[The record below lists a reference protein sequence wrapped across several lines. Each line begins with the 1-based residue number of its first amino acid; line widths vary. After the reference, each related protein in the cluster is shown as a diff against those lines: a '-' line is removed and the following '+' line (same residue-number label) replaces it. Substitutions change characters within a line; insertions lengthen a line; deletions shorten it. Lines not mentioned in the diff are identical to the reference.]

1 MVDERYRNTELG
13 KNLILISDFIGNT
26 PLRREGTLS
35 SRYGTN
41 IYIKEE
47 YFNRGKSSKDRAAWF
62 MVEDAIKS
70 EKISEGGI
78 LVEASS
84 GNTGI
89 SIAWIAKELGYSAKI
104 FVSASC
110 SDEKIEL
117 LESLGAEIERCENSN
132 GLHVFNST
140 QYRAQAFATNHKNA
154 YFTNQYYNSNNIR
167 AHYRTTGPEIWEQTH
182 GQVTHVL
189 VGVGTGGT
197 ISGVGRY
204 LKEQTPEV
212 KIWGIEPNRSVYT
225 YYMNNQPIPDQEIKF
240 DPIEGIGRTF
250 IPGAFDRNAVDQIFQ
265 IGNRPAEEIAR
276 SFAQETGQLIGFS
289 SAAVLATVDKYVEE
303 MRFKADDHVV
313 LFFPDHGDRY
323 INKLYSDISTIESL
337 HDKQNESV

>member
-1 MVDERYRNTELG
+1 M
-13 KNLILISDFIGNT
+13 ILISDFIGNT

-47 YFNRGKSSKDRAAWF
+47 YFNRGRSSKDRAAWF
-62 MVEDAIKS
+62 MVEDAIKTR
-70 EKISEGGI
+70 KISQGGTF
-78 LVEASS
+78 VEASS

-89 SIAWIAKELGYSAKI
+89 SIAWIAKELGYKAKI

-110 SDEKIEL
+110 SQEKIDL
-117 LESLGAEIERCENSN
+117 LESLGAEIERCENGN

-140 QYRAQAFATNHKNA
+140 QYRAQAFAANHDNA

-167 AHYRTTGPEIWEQTH
+167 AHYRTTGPELWQQTE
-182 GQVTHVL
+182 GLVTHVL
-189 VGVGTGGT
+189 IGVGTGGT

-204 LKEQTPEV
+204 LKEQNSQV

-225 YYMNNQPIPDQEIKF
+225 HYMNNQPIPEEVKF

-250 IPGAFDRNAVDQIFQ
+250 IPGAFDRNAVDRMFQ
-265 IGNRPAEEIAR
+265 VGNLPAEDSAR
-276 SFAQETGQLIGFS
+276 VFAQETGQLMGFS
-289 SAAVLATVDKYVEE
+289 SAAVVAAVDVHLQE
-303 MRFKADDHVV
+303 MAFRPDDHVV

-323 INKLYSDISTIESL
+323 INKLYQDIHQVDSL
-337 HDKQNESV
+337 HDRQNESV